1 MGKLG
6 VEPQTEAMILE
17 NLGKSLQTLR
27 DENPEATFDKELVEA
42 ICLERVFPHQ
52 AAGLLGMTEDAS
64 LDLFFGLFRQESS
77 RQEFF
82 SFYVVRWKQKHQE
95 H

>member
-6 VEPQTEAMILE
+6 VEPQTEAMIVE

-27 DENPEATFDKELVEA
+27 GENPEVTFDKELAEE
-42 ICLERVFPHQ
+42 ICLERAFSHQ
-52 AAGLLGMTEDAS
+52 AGLLLGLAEDAS
-64 LDLFFGLFRQESS
+64 LDSLFGLFRQESS

-95 H
+95 R